1 MSAVATTGGR
11 PVGRPLVRSPSRGVL
26 SLAAVPAAAVADGVA
41 RDAADGEAAVRRT
54 GREAR
59 VHHEQAVWQPR
70 DGRPAGETRVEDG
83 GARAGA
89 RGVAGVG
96 VRVEWARAPP

>member
-26 SLAAVPAAAVADGVA
+26 SLAAAVAARAAAAVADGVA
-41 RDAADGEAAVRRT
+41 RDAADGEGAVRRA

-59 VHHEQAVWQPR
+59 VHHEQAVAQPR
-70 DGRPAGETRVEDG
+70 DGRRAGEASVEDG
-83 GARAGA
+83 GPDAAARV
-89 RGVAGVG
+89 VAA
-96 VRVEWARAPP
+96 ELDD